1 MGNAGSTAADEYPLE
16 PRRLDEIFNSVQL
29 PKQPAPAR
37 MPLGPVNANANA
49 NIRLPGALSGAF
61 RKAPSA
67 KRDPPKPAQASICL
81 FSPPNGE
88 CHLDANAYGSVM
100 CTPSATRSAIKDEE
114 ARLKALNVLRSE
126 AIQTAVAE
134 VLAKQAAEAASAGST
149 SDLKV
154 LKMLQQQVQA
164 VAASAATKLEQTAA
178 ELDAVHTR
186 QVERAR
192 QKRRVTIADPP
203 HKDEATAA
211 SASPRGSKAD
221 EPRGSQA
228 DETSGSKVDE
238 PRGSKADETSG
249 SKVDE
254 PRGSKADETSGSKA
268 DEADVAITAVAAGAT
283 PATPAMGLAIG
294 HAIGHAMVALY
305 PAIVAPQP
313 LSRPRSTPEPGSS
326 RAHAAAVET
335 AAMQAAVEAAVVEAA
350 AVQAAAVEAAAAA
363 PEPETTLSLDSPQA
377 VLAYL
382 ALRKAQL
389 AQQRREAAQLR
400 AQLRALETAQKGLRA
415 EGAGARG
422 DEGGVYESA
431 MVGTPGSQGSMSWCS
446 EACSEAWSEAD
457 EDAPTRGL
465 VPAEI
470 APTTTRGLVPT
481 EISPT
486 MAPMEPAS
494 SDEIAN
500 SSFPSWPNPE
510 QVEGEAAAEV
520 ATVGMKVRP
529 RSKPLL
535 PTELAGALAG
545 APLNE
550 RAARPSVEEV
560 ALVLALRRKVVE
572 LQEELDAERQSKER
586 MLNASVVCPH
596 CESIF

>member
-1 MGNAGSTAADEYPLE
+1 MGNAGSTAADEHPLE

-249 SKVDE
+249 SK
-254 PRGSKADETSGSKA
+254 A

-389 AQQRREAAQLR
+389 AQQRREAA
-400 AQLRALETAQKGLRA
+400 
-415 EGAGARG
+415 
-422 DEGGVYESA
+422 
-431 MVGTPGSQGSMSWCS
+431 
-446 EACSEAWSEAD
+446 
-457 EDAPTRGL
+457 
-465 VPAEI
+465 
-470 APTTTRGLVPT
+470 
-481 EISPT
+481 
-486 MAPMEPAS
+486 
-494 SDEIAN
+494 
-500 SSFPSWPNPE
+500 
-510 QVEGEAAAEV
+510 
-520 ATVGMKVRP
+520 
-529 RSKPLL
+529 
-535 PTELAGALAG
+535 
-545 APLNE
+545 
-550 RAARPSVEEV
+550 
-560 ALVLALRRKVVE
+560 
-572 LQEELDAERQSKER
+572 
-586 MLNASVVCPH
+586 
-596 CESIF
+596 

>member
-211 SASPRGSKAD
+211 SASPRGSTAD

-228 DETSGSKVDE
+228 DD
-238 PRGSKADETSG
+238 TSG

>member
-221 EPRGSQA
+221 EPRGSQ
-228 DETSGSKVDE
+228 
-238 PRGSKADETSG
+238 ADETSG

>member
-1 MGNAGSTAADEYPLE
+1 LAKKEPL
-16 PRRLDEIFNSVQL
+16 
-29 PKQPAPAR
+29 
-37 MPLGPVNANANA
+37 
-49 NIRLPGALSGAF
+49 
-61 RKAPSA
+61 
-67 KRDPPKPAQASICL
+67 KPAQASICL

-88 CHLDANAYGSVM
+88 CHLDASAHGSVM

-134 VLAKQAAEAASAGST
+134 VLAKQAAEAASAGSAG
-149 SDLKV
+149 DLKV

-203 HKDEATAA
+203 QRDEATTA

-221 EPRGSQA
+221 E
-228 DETSGSKVDE
+228 V
-238 PRGSKADETSG
+238 
-249 SKVDE
+249 
-254 PRGSKADETSGSKA
+254 
-268 DEADVAITAVAAGAT
+268 DVAITAAAAGVT
-283 PATPAMGLAIG
+283 PATPAMASAIG
-294 HAIGHAMVALY
+294 HAIGHAMAALY
-305 PAIVAPQP
+305 PAIAAPQP
-313 LSRPRSTPEPGSS
+313 LSRPRSTPEPASF
-326 RAHAAAVET
+326 RAHAVAE
-335 AAMQAAVEAAVVEAA
+335 EAA
-350 AVQAAAVEAAAAA
+350 ATLAAAAA
-363 PEPETTLSLDSPQA
+363 PEPATAPETTLSLDSPQA

-400 AQLRALETAQKGLRA
+400 EQLRALETTQKGLRA
-415 EGAGARG
+415 DGAGARG
-422 DEGGVYESA
+422 DEGGADESA
-431 MVGTPGSQGSMSWCS
+431 GTPWSQGSMSRCS
-446 EACSEAWSEAD
+446 EACSVACSEACSEAD

-465 VPAEI
+465 VPAVI
-470 APTTTRGLVPT
+470 A
-481 EISPT
+481 PT
-486 MAPMEPAS
+486 MAPTMAPTELAS

-520 ATVGMKVRP
+520 ATAGMTVGP
-529 RSKPLL
+529 RSRLPAADEGGNQHAISMQSGMTVGPRSRPPL
-535 PTELAGALAG
+535 PTELAGAVAG
-545 APLNE
+545 AQLNE
-550 RAARPSVEEV
+550 RAARPRQRPSMEEV

-596 CESIF
+596 CEAIF

>member
-228 DETSGSKVDE
+228 DETSGSK
-238 PRGSKADETSG
+238 
-249 SKVDE
+249 
-254 PRGSKADETSGSKA
+254 ADETSGSKA

-350 AVQAAAVEAAAAA
+350 AVQAAAVQAAAVEAAAAA

-382 ALRKAQL
+382 ALRKEQL

>member
-249 SKVDE
+249 SK
-254 PRGSKADETSGSKA
+254 A

-335 AAMQAAVEAAVVEAA
+335 AAMQAAVEAAVVEAAAVQAA

-560 ALVLALRRKVVE
+560 ALVLALRRKVV
-572 LQEELDAERQSKER
+572 DAERQSKER

>member
-221 EPRGSQA
+221 EPRGS
-228 DETSGSKVDE
+228 
-238 PRGSKADETSG
+238 KADETSG
-249 SKVDE
+249 SKV
-254 PRGSKADETSGSKA
+254 

-294 HAIGHAMVALY
+294 HAIGHAMVAFY

-335 AAMQAAVEAAVVEAA
+335 AAMQAAVEAAVVEAAAVQAA

>member
-238 PRGSKADETSG
+238 
-249 SKVDE
+249 
-254 PRGSKADETSGSKA
+254 TSGSKA

-335 AAMQAAVEAAVVEAA
+335 AAMQAAVEAAVVEAAAVQAA